1 MKILISYEY
10 DAKLSYPFVAFAKV
24 GDRINSGTS
33 KDSFEEAESE
43 LIAKLTKQFST
54 PIPEPKEVEIK
65 VPAQLPEL
73 TEAVYELQP
82 E

>member
-10 DAKLSYPFVAFAKV
+10 DTKLSYPFLAFAKV
-24 GDRINSGTS
+24 GDKIIPGTS
-33 KDSFEEAESE
+33 KNSFEEAESE

-54 PIPEPKEVEIK
+54 PIPEPKEIEIN
-65 VPAQLPEL
+65 VTTEL
-73 TEAVYELQP
+73 SKAVYELQP